1 MPLLH
6 AVFVLGLRHNMP
18 LPDNSNLIIII
29 PAKNEAAS
37 IAQVI
42 ADIRKHFSG
51 TILVVNDASTDDT
64 ATIARQA
71 SAHVL
76 NLSFSLGAWGAMQT
90 GLRYAQQ
97 HNYQIAITMDA
108 DGQHRADTLLNLLLP
123 LEAEEADVIIG
134 AFTQRG
140 SAARQFAWS
149 LFRFLSGI
157 TQEDLTSGLRAYN
170 HQAISLLASSK
181 ATLLD
186 YQDLGVLLLLHT
198 EKLQVMETPI
208 EMRERADGK
217 SRIFSSWWAVGK
229 YMVYTATLCIARGS
243 RLPIIKHRH

>member
-1 MPLLH
+1 MP
-6 AVFVLGLRHNMP
+6 P
-18 LPDNSNLIIII
+18 LPHNPDLIIII

-42 ADIRKHFSG
+42 ADIREHFSG
-51 TILVVNDASTDDT
+51 TVLVVNDASTDNT
-64 ATIARQA
+64 AELACQA
-71 SAHVL
+71 GAHVI

-90 GLRYAQQ
+90 GFRYAHQQ
-97 HNYQIAITMDA
+97 GYQIAITMDA

-123 LEAEEADVIIG
+123 LQAREADVIIG

-140 SAARQFAWS
+140 STARQFAWR
-149 LFRFLSGI
+149 LFRWLSGI

-170 HQAISLLASSK
+170 QQAIALLASSK

-186 YQDLGVLLLLHT
+186 YQDLGVLLLLHS
-198 EKLQVMETPI
+198 EKLQVMETTI
-208 EMRERADGK
+208 AMRPRVDGK

-229 YMVYTATLCIARGS
+229 YMIYTATLCIARGS
-243 RLPIIKHRH
+243 RLPIIKRRQPNTL